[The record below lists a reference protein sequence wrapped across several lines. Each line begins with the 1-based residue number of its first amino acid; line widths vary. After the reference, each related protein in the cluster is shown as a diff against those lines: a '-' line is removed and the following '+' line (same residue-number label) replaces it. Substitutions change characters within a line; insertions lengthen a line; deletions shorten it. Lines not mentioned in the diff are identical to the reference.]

1 MAKAKPGVMQKAP
14 KIGVSERHGDVT
26 DNYNQQP
33 QPCPT
38 PNTAGYP
45 QTGIKTEGIKI
56 RGTGAATKGVKA
68 RGPMA

>member
-1 MAKAKPGVMQKAP
+1 MAKTPAGVKTKAP
-14 KIGVSERHGDVT
+14 KIGNDRHGDIT

-33 QPCPT
+33 QPCPV

-45 QTGIKTEGIKI
+45 QTGAKTEGIKI